1 MSLSSF
7 KTCSCQL
14 PVFAAPPLPAPACC
28 QCALRSAQELYCPQQ
43 VLRDFASPVQSCFFH
58 SEENTFKARR
68 QTQITCFCSDPL
80 PSRPAPL
87 PSSYTTC
94 LMLSARIKLDN
105 KCLPSPPQRNR
116 TGEEAE
122 QRSSDG
128 AVPTHSSR
136 LALSLLPSSS
146 SPCRSL
152 RWPRQSS
159 KLLPFLA

>member
-1 MSLSSF
+1 MDTWEESTENAFQTLPTDLHLLLLPSSHLPSPHDMRQLRGSWCLILSKHVFPSKNVSEMSLSSF

-87 PSSYTTC
+87 PSSYTTY
-94 LMLSARIKLDN
+94 LLSDA
-105 KCLPSPPQRNR
+105 QR
-116 TGEEAE
+116 
-122 QRSSDG
+122 
-128 AVPTHSSR
+128 THK
-136 LALSLLPSSS
+136 AG
-146 SPCRSL
+146 
-152 RWPRQSS
+152 
-159 KLLPFLA
+159 